1 MITLAIIIGVI
12 VVLGI
17 IAAISSG
24 YKERFERNFIFNG
37 SAWGI
42 IIGELLMFVTFAIM
56 LADAPSGKIQ
66 FDKNCEESVSSFVD
80 CSLDFVSEP
89 LVAIVTF
96 SPGEFNSNIAEYEDP
111 ISGVFVFGLICF
123 VLAWYTNIGSS
134 TLAWGMLQ
142 NILQTIIVTAFS
154 ILFIAALVLA
164 KALWDKA
171 DPGTKRALSRGAAKV
186 ASRDAETA
194 DDDY

>member
-1 MITLAIIIGVI
+1 MVTLAIIIGVI

-42 IIGELLMFVTFAIM
+42 IIGEILMFVTFAM
-56 LADAPSGKIQ
+56 LVGNAPSERVQ
-66 FDKNCEESVSSFVD
+66 FDNNCEENVSSFID
-80 CSLDFVSEP
+80 CSPDFASEP
-89 LVAIVTF
+89 LRAIVTF
-96 SPGEFNSNIAEYEDP
+96 SAGEFNPNIAEYEDP

-123 VLAWYTNIGSS
+123 AFAWYTNVRSS
-134 TLAWGMLQ
+134 SLAWGMLQ

-154 ILFIAALVLA
+154 ILFIAVLVLA

-171 DPGTKRALSRGAAKV
+171 DPGTKRALSRGAAK
-186 ASRDAETA
+186 ATSKDSDEWG
-194 DDDY
+194 DDD